1 MVFQMARDTLNYMT
15 GNLNPKQRNLWR
27 GLVIIGTIE
36 ALSFLL
42 LLFIAVPLK
51 YIGGNHSMVEVLGPI
66 HGGFFLLY
74 IAAAIFAGYVF
85 RWRLLRIFLAMIAS
99 VVPFGPFIFDAWVK
113 RQADAFGE

>member
-1 MVFQMARDTLNYMT
+1 MIE
-15 GNLNPKQRNLWR
+15 NLNSKQRNIWR

-51 YIGGNHSMVEVLGPI
+51 YIGGNHSLVEILGPI

-74 IAAAIFAGYVF
+74 IAAAVYVGYVF
-85 RWRLLRIFLAMIAS
+85 RWRVVRIFLAMLAS

-113 RQADAFGE
+113 RQPDAFRAGE

>member
-1 MVFQMARDTLNYMT
+1 MT
-15 GNLNPKQRNLWR
+15 ENLNTRHKNMWR

-36 ALSFLL
+36 AFSFLL

-51 YIGGNHSMVEVLGPI
+51 YLGGHHTMVEILGTI

-74 IAAAIFAGYVF
+74 VATAILAGYIF

-99 VVPFGPFIFDAWVK
+99 VVPFGPFLFDAWLK
-113 RQADAFGE
+113 RQPDAFGT